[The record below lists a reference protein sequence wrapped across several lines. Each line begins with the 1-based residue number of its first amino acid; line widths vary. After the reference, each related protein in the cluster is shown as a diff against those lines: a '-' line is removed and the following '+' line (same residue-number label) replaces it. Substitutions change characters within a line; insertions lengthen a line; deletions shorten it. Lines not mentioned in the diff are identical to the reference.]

1 MIRNYPNQLLYR
13 WTIWSQ
19 SLTAAMSTG
28 PGPSKRVGI
37 PNLQGRRCTRPLSH
51 DSDASAEPPAPNT
64 PTHASKRRSKVQKK
78 NPKPKPTPS
87 SSLRIQTITSASKI
101 QNTSGSATV
110 DSPPRITPKAVCTK
124 GSSQI
129 HASTQ
134 TSVSSMLVVFRT
146 QLAFGNVK
154 YVPTVWCSGAQ
165 NTSGSILSRYF
176 SPTGI

>member
-13 WTIWSQ
+13 RTIWSQ
-19 SLTAAMSTG
+19 SLTATMSTG
-28 PGPSKRVGI
+28 PGPLKRAGI
-37 PNLQGRRCTRPLSH
+37 PNLQGCPLSH

-78 NPKPKPTPS
+78 SPKPKPTLS

-110 DSPPRITPKAVCTK
+110 EPPRITPKVGCTK

-134 TSVSSMLVVFRT
+134 TSVSSMLVVFHT

-165 NTSGSILSRYF
+165 NASGSILSRYF